1 VASET
6 SEPSDDTLF
15 VEASGWFARLHA
27 DDVTDAERRQFEHW
41 HQQSGAHAQA
51 WREVQKLFDTLH
63 APAIAVHERL
73 KQQRQYP
80 FESPRAPTA
89 VSRPPPKVWRKRL
102 SYWAATAAFVWCMA
116 SAVLWGTSILQN
128 LASDYHTG
136 KGEQRQVALGDG
148 SQIVLN
154 TDTAIAVDISDHQR
168 RITILRGEAYFELQ
182 AAPERP
188 VIVISQQGEA
198 RVIGTAFNMAQ
209 RGERTIVTV
218 AEGVI
223 EISHAADPATPVLVH
238 AGHQVSYDTHGVA
251 AVQPADLTAVTA
263 WRRGQIVF
271 WQQPLT
277 KVIDEVNRYRPGRL
291 VIINPSIRHRSV
303 TGAFDIHRL
312 NDVLDVLQHSLG
324 IKATTLTGYLVLL
337 H

>member
-6 SEPSDDTLF
+6 SDDTLF
-15 VEASGWFARLHA
+15 AEASGWFARLHA

-41 HQQSGAHAQA
+41 HQQSDAHAQA

-63 APAIAVHERL
+63 APAIAAHERL
-73 KQQRQYP
+73 KEQSQYP

-89 VSRPPPKVWRKRL
+89 ASRPCPKVWRKRL
-102 SYWAATAAFVWCMA
+102 SYWAAAAAFVWCMA

-148 SQIVLN
+148 SHIVLN
-154 TDTAIAVDISDHQR
+154 TDTAIAVNFSAHQR

-188 VIVISQQGEA
+188 AIVISRRGET
-198 RVIGTAFNMAQ
+198 RVVGTAFNVAQ
-209 RGERTIVTV
+209 HGERTIVTV
-218 AEGVI
+218 TKGVI
-223 EISHAADPATPVLVH
+223 EISHAAHPATPVLVH
-238 AGHQVSYDTHGVA
+238 AGHRVSYNMHGVA

-263 WRRGQIVF
+263 WQRGQIVF

-277 KVIDEVNRYRPGRL
+277 KVIDEINRYRPGRL
-291 VIINPSIRHRSV
+291 VIINPSIRYRLV
-303 TGAFDIHRL
+303 TGAFEIHRL
-312 NDVLDVLQHSLG
+312 DDVLDVLRHSLG
-324 IKATTLTGYLVLL
+324 INATALTDYFILL